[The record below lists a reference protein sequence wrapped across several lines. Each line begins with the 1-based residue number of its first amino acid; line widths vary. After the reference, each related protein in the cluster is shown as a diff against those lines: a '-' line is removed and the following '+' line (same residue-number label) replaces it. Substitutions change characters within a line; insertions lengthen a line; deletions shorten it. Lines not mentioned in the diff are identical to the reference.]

1 MLLLDAY
8 MADENYVLLL
18 AFQNFGLL
26 SILVLFQNLCVLELE
41 IENIFDIVLPNISL
55 NIINIIYFL

>member
-1 MLLLDAY
+1 MLDAY

-18 AFQNFGLL
+18 PFQNFGLL